1 MRVISQSVLVE
12 TSIVNSKQLWS
23 VRTMSYL
30 QRRGNCYSI
39 AIVGLTLG
47 VSVALGSCGKSDS
60 ANRASSGVP
69 GSSSATST
77 EAKSADREDTA
88 SKIVGLARQKP
99 QLIKKAELSLRLESI
114 DKVMVQLRQIV
125 QSKQGDIYD
134 FQDDRSSDGDR
145 HRQAT
150 IVLKVPSQVLD
161 VTVGEIAKL
170 GQVESQGV
178 KSEDVTQQIVDTDAR
193 LKNLRQQED
202 LTRKIMERSG
212 SIKDILA
219 VSKELSGIREQIEQ
233 LDASVK
239 NFRQQV
245 AYSTINL
252 KVEEIQSVTPSN
264 DAFGIQVQ
272 ETWKN
277 STHAAGSLGTNLVL
291 GLLWLLPFIP
301 FMAIGAGGVYYVI
314 GRRRQPLSVVENPTS
329 KEK

>member
-1 MRVISQSVLVE
+1 
-12 TSIVNSKQLWS
+12 
-23 VRTMSYL
+23 MSYL
-30 QRRGNCYSI
+30 RRSGNRRAI
-39 AIVGLTLG
+39 ATIALAIG
-47 VSVALGSCGKSDS
+47 VSVVLSSCGKSDS
-60 ANRASSGVP
+60 ADRASSEAP
-69 GSSSATST
+69 ALNSAAST
-77 EAKSADREDTA
+77 MADAKSGGREEAA
-88 SKIVGLARQKP
+88 SKIANSVPQKP
-99 QLIKKAELSLRLESI
+99 QLIKRAELSLRLESI
-114 DKVMVQLRQIV
+114 DKMMVQLHQIV

-134 FQDDRSSDGDR
+134 FQDDRSLDNDR

-150 IVLKVPSQVLD
+150 LVLKVPSQVLD
-161 VTVGEIAKL
+161 ATVAEIAKL
-170 GQVESQGV
+170 GRVESQGV

-212 SIKDILA
+212 SIRDILA
-219 VSKELSGIREQIEQ
+219 VSKELSAIREQIEQ

-239 NFRQQV
+239 NLRQQV

-252 KVEEIQSVTPSN
+252 KVEEMQSTTPSS
-264 DAFGIQVQ
+264 DAFGVQVQ

-314 GRRRQPLSVVENPTS
+314 GKRRQQLPVVETPTS
-329 KEK
+329 EEE